1 MIARVRIAP
10 PKQWCPSRTRT
21 SKLDKVSGSFVEI
34 DTTSMRPSKAEPKCE
49 GKEWR
54 VTRDSAVKLG
64 ERMEL
69 DYRWVDEIWICEHML
84 EMD

>member
-1 MIARVRIAP
+1 
-10 PKQWCPSRTRT
+10 
-21 SKLDKVSGSFVEI
+21 
-34 DTTSMRPSKAEPKCE
+34 MRPSKAEPKCE